1 MAKEIERKFLVAD
14 ESWREEIASRT
25 RFRQGYIVSLE
36 DRSVRV
42 RIKGDDAATLTIKIG
57 VGGLVRDEYEYNI
70 PVSDAEELLTSA
82 PGFIIEKIRYTV
94 EHEGFVWEVD
104 VFDGIYRGLTVAE
117 VELATET
124 DQPALPK
131 WLGPEVTGDRRYSN
145 QYLATDDL
153 STELCHVIQD

>member
-14 ESWREEIASRT
+14 ESWREEIATRT

-42 RIKGDDAATLTIKIG
+42 RIKGEDAATLTIKIG
-57 VGGLVRDEYEYNI
+57 VGSLVRDEYEYDI
-70 PVSDAEELLTSA
+70 PVSDAEELLTTA

-94 EHEGFVWEVD
+94 EHEGFVWEID

-117 VELATET
+117 VELAAET